1 MYRHILV
8 PTDGSR
14 RALRAARLAATLAWK
29 TRAELT
35 ALYVIIE
42 GVPNAFTG
50 ERTYA
55 SAALGPE
62 HLPLLREQAKA
73 ALEAVAGEAHR
84 AGVRC
89 ARVRARARHPWQAIL
104 RTARRQRCRLIVM
117 GSHGRDTVEG
127 ALLGSQTTQVLA
139 HSKIPVLVCR

>member
-14 RALRAARLAATLAWK
+14 RALRAARLAATLARK
-29 TRAELT
+29 TGADLT
-35 ALYVIIE
+35 ALYVVIE
-42 GVPNAFTG
+42 SVPNAFTG
-50 ERTYA
+50 EVYA
-55 SAALGPE
+55 SPAPGRE
-62 HLPLLREQAKA
+62 HLPLLRQQA
-73 ALEAVAGEAHR
+73 ALDVVEGEAQR

-89 ARVRARARHPWQAIL
+89 VPVRGRARHPWQAIL
-104 RTARRQRCRLIVM
+104 RTARRRRCRLIVM
-117 GSHGRDTVEG
+117 ASHGRDTGAG